1 VVFVSSIWA
10 FIRRVGASETSAMTV
25 RPEGTCNTV
34 TAVLLR
40 AFATF
45 DTVHNVHAENHT
57 VMPRSVAYEVQV
69 RNAEIISIPLVAFF
83 GLACCNRS
91 AMRSAPATSVQYAAV
106 PGVNVVQS
114 EMRLLDEAM
123 RDSVTAIAFGR
134 LDEIPASLR
143 RVHAAR
149 ERTDEALENGR
160 YRLPKNV
167 ERLET
172 FRALDEAFHD
182 QLEKLVVTARTSDAE
197 ATATQLGV
205 VIGKCNSC
213 HVQFRP

>member
-1 VVFVSSIWA
+1 MMA
-10 FIRRVGASETSAMTV
+10 
-25 RPEGTCNTV
+25 
-34 TAVLLR
+34 LLG
-40 AFATF
+40 
-45 DTVHNVHAENHT
+45 
-57 VMPRSVAYEVQV
+57 S
-69 RNAEIISIPLVAFF
+69 
-83 GLACCNRS
+83 ACCNRYTPQ
-91 AMRSAPATSVQYAAV
+91 SAPAVAAQNAAV
-106 PGVNVVQS
+106 PKVNVVQS

-182 QLEKLVVTARTSDAE
+182 QLEKLVVTARTGDAE
-197 ATATQLGV
+197 ATATQFGV